1 MSVLDDLD
9 PELLALIR
17 AKQAKAGE
25 ARLAAMLAEAE
36 AERRAAAIAEHR
48 RLIAAWDRRQARAG
62 ALRSTGQDPRNFAE
76 YEDRQTGGTPGTG
89 GICVGR
95 E

>member
-1 MSVLDDLD
+1 MTTLDDLD

-17 AKQAKAGE
+17 TKQAKAGE

-36 AERRAAAIAEHR
+36 EERRAALVAEHR
-48 RLIAAWDRRQARAG
+48 RLIAQNDRRQARARAIRASG
-62 ALRSTGQDPRNFAE
+62 GEPRNFAE
-76 YEDRQTGGTPGTG
+76 YEDSQPSGPGAG
-89 GICVGR
+89 MCVK